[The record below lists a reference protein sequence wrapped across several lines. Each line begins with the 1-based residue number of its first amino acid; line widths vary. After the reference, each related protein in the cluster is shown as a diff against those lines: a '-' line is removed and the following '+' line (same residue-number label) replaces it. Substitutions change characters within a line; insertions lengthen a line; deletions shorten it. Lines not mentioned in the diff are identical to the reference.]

1 LIIQEEID
9 EKRCD
14 EWLNKDRPMV
24 PPKMTWKEKHIMA
37 EENRNESDP
46 IADKIS
52 ENTRDAPTDM
62 DVDKGV

>member
-14 EWLNKDRPMV
+14 EWLNKERPMV
-24 PPKMTWKEKHIMA
+24 PLKMTWKEKHITA